1 MIYIQYEH
9 PEKGQPAKVV
19 LFFHNASCTTLL
31 ETKTTTKTFKKI
43 LMKFSDHFNIFFKKK
58 GRNIVV
64 YYEFDYF
71 YPRKLRE
78 KQDYNI
84 KLITWK

>member
-1 MIYIQYEH
+1 
-9 PEKGQPAKVV
+9 
-19 LFFHNASCTTLL
+19 
-31 ETKTTTKTFKKI
+31 
-43 LMKFSDHFNIFFKKK
+43 MKFSDHFNIFFKKK
-58 GRNIVV
+58 ERNIAV

>member
-1 MIYIQYEH
+1 
-9 PEKGQPAKVV
+9 
-19 LFFHNASCTTLL
+19 
-31 ETKTTTKTFKKI
+31 
-43 LMKFSDHFNIFFKKK
+43 MKFSDHFNIFFKKK

-64 YYEFDYF
+64 YYEFAYF